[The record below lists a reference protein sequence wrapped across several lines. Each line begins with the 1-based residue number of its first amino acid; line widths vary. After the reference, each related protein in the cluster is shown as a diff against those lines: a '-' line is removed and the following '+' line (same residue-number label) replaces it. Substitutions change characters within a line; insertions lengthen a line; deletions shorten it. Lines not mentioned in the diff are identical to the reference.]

1 MSFVP
6 LVGLGRGFEPLGKG
20 LKPFALAG
28 LCHSSGP
35 FLGLK
40 VVGGALFT
48 VQLVTPFG
56 GGGRACSI
64 GPTFPVLSYWG
75 EYCIDRNRPGL
86 LRSEL
91 RSRRTVNR

>member
-1 MSFVP
+1 MN
-6 LVGLGRGFEPLGKG
+6 LWGKG
-20 LKPFALAG
+20 LSLLHLPGSATLA
-28 LCHSSGP
+28 GP

-40 VVGGALFT
+40 VVGEALFT
-48 VQLVTPFG
+48 VQLVSLLR
-56 GGGRACSI
+56 GGGRACGI

-75 EYCIDRNRPGL
+75 ECVIDRNRPGL